1 MPTTQSPI
9 RFFLLAPSFFA
20 SVSTPILSSKLLT
33 LSSKEM
39 AITAQDVN
47 KLRAMT
53 GAGMMD
59 CKKALTEADG
69 DFEAARDIL
78 RKQGQKIADKRAEN
92 ETSEGLVLVSVSED
106 GTTGKLVAL
115 ACETESVAK
124 VANFRELA
132 QQVLDAA
139 VRTNAGTKEDLLATK
154 EADGLTVQEHIT
166 DLMGKIGEK
175 IDVTYATLTAEK
187 VASYIHSDNKKGV
200 LVGLKNVGGADTT
213 EVGRDVA
220 MQIVA
225 MKPVAVDKDG
235 VDAATVER
243 EIEIGKEQARAE
255 GKPEAMLEKI
265 AQGKLNKFYKD
276 NTLLNQEF
284 VKDNSVTIA
293 KLLDNK
299 QKGMTVTDFKRV
311 AIGA

>member
-1 MPTTQSPI
+1 M
-9 RFFLLAPSFFA
+9 A
-20 SVSTPILSSKLLT
+20 
-33 LSSKEM
+33 
-39 AITAQDVN
+39 AITAADVN
-47 KLRAMT
+47 KLRTMT

-59 CKKALTEADG
+59 CKKALTEANG

-92 ETSEGLVLVSVSED
+92 TTSEGLVLVNVSAD

-124 VANFRELA
+124 VADFRTLV
-132 QQVLDAA
+132 QQILDTA
-139 VRTNAGTKEDLLATK
+139 VKTNVGTKEDLLAAT
-154 EADGLTVQEHIT
+154 EADGRTVQEHIT
-166 DLMGKIGEK
+166 ELTGKIGEK
-175 IDVTYATLTAEK
+175 LDLTYATLTAEK

-200 LVGLKNVGGADTT
+200 LVGLKNVGGADTA

-235 VDAATVER
+235 VDSATVER

-293 KLLDNK
+293 QLLDK
-299 QKGMTVTDFKRV
+299 TSKGMTVESFKRV

>member
-1 MPTTQSPI
+1 
-9 RFFLLAPSFFA
+9 
-20 SVSTPILSSKLLT
+20 
-33 LSSKEM
+33 M
-39 AITAQDVN
+39 AITAADVN
-47 KLRAMT
+47 RLRQMT

-92 ETSEGLVLVSVSED
+92 ATAEGLVLVSVSED
-106 GTTGKLVAL
+106 GTSGKLVAL
-115 ACETESVAK
+115 ACETEPVAK
-124 VANFRELA
+124 VEDFRTLA
-132 QQVLDAA
+132 QQVLAAA
-139 VRTNAGTKEDLLATK
+139 VKSDAGTKADLLAAPQ
-154 EADGLTVQEHIT
+154 ADGRSLQDHIT

-175 IDVTYATLTAEK
+175 IDVVSYETLTAEK

-200 LVGLKNVGGADTT
+200 LVGFKNTGGTDVSA
-213 EVGRDVA
+213 VGRDVA

-225 MKPVAVDKDG
+225 MNPVAVDKDG
-235 VDAATVER
+235 VDAATVQR

-265 AQGKLNKFYKD
+265 ADGKLNKFYKE

-284 VKDNSVTIA
+284 VKDNSMTIA
-293 KLLDNK
+293 KLLDSK
-299 QKGMTVTDFKRV
+299 QKGMTVTDFKKVR
-311 AIGA
+311 IGA